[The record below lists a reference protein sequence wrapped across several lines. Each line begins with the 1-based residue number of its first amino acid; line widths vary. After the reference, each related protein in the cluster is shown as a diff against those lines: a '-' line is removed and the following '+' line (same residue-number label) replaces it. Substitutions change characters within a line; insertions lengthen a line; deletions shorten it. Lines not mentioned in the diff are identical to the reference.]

1 MTIETLEL
9 YKLLHYEKKILNIF
23 LDLFILDTKMTWKNE
38 TAKILT
44 TINSIHIQ
52 VKTNNNKN
60 LGESQRVQALCFGDR
75 LSTRGKVNYWRW
87 LKKKYVWH
95 IINFFIQGLL
105 HLSARS
111 FSSIDKSQSPPTA
124 IGPYHSYYSRLIIFY
139 NMRFTQPICHS
150 RYCWTI

>member
-9 YKLLHYEKKILNIF
+9 YKLLHYEKKILS
-23 LDLFILDTKMTWKNE
+23 T
-38 TAKILT
+38 KILT

-52 VKTNNNKN
+52 VKNNKN
-60 LGESQRVQALCFGDR
+60 LGVSQRVQALCFGDR
-75 LSTRGKVNYWRW
+75 LSTRGKVNYRRW

-111 FSSIDKSQSPPTA
+111 FSNIDKSQSPPTA

-139 NMRFTQPICHS
+139 NMRFTQSICHS